1 MIVTSLKNPN
11 LATSARYAL
20 YALSILDCLWNSILG
35 NRKSETSFLDAE
47 GLYVLLEF
55 LETCEETHKKLAL
68 SCISFLIENPKAIPY
83 FCDWNSGRTM
93 INATQLLIRIYE
105 AEDLRFGVKYVDGV
119 ISNKNRPLNPRTD
132 PSLVQKN
139 ESGVD

>member
-1 MIVTSLKNPN
+1 MQ
-11 LATSARYAL
+11 R
-20 YALSILDCLWNSILG
+20 D
-35 NRKSETSFLDAE
+35 
-47 GLYVLLEF
+47 
-55 LETCEETHKKLAL
+55 
-68 SCISFLIENPKAIPY
+68 CISFLIENPKAIPY

-93 INATQLLIRIYE
+93 INASQLLIKIYE

-132 PSLVQKN
+132 PSLVLKN